1 MLLMEDLVLKTVSII
16 FILTDTVTIKNKTV
30 RSKNGEDLKPY
41 FKLQNQ

>member
-1 MLLMEDLVLKTVSII
+1 MLLMEDLVLKLCLLF